1 MLSEK
6 YLSQNFG
13 YLWKSWLPGLSQSS
27 VTNLLHETS
36 DLAEIAIWEKPIS
49 TNVPSQLNDLI
60 AEISFNS
67 FSTSIEKE
75 KPININLPIIQK
87 DIVHAIEKMRL
98 IRGGSFDKKAITQE
112 MLADCIKIRN
122 RLLTQFDKDFDEIR
136 LNPLLRGFGK
146 LASCHADIIYKS
158 NLIEV
163 KSSKYPFRLK
173 DFRQIFLY
181 VFLCIENKI
190 QIEKMILIN
199 PRRGEKITF
208 TVEDFCWFFAQ
219 NSVSKTMHI
228 MKQALR

>member
-27 VTNLLHETS
+27 LINLLDKTS
-36 DLAEIAIWEKPIS
+36 DFAEVALWEKPMS

-67 FSTSIEKE
+67 FSTSIEKG
-75 KPININLPIIQK
+75 KPININLPIIHE

-98 IRGGSFDKKAITQE
+98 IRGGSFDKNEITQE

-122 RLLTQFDKDFDEIR
+122 RLLTQFDKNFNEIR

-181 VFLCIENKI
+181 AFLCIENKI
-190 QIEKMILIN
+190 RIEKIILIN

-208 TVEDFCWFFAQ
+208 TVEDFCWYFAQ
-219 NSVSKTMHI
+219 NSVSKAMQI